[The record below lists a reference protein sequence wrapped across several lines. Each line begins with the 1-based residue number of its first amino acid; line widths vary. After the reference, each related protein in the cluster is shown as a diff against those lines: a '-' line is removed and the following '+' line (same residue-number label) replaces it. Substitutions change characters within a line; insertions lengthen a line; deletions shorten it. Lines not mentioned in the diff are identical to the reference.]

1 MDYSDVLAHN
11 PRWTDADRATV
22 RSHLARLGV
31 TRVHRIPSRQYMT
44 CFNAAGQTVMQVEKG
59 HLLFPSAFARPMG

>member
-44 CFNAAGQTVMQVEKG
+44 CFNAAGQTVMQVERATCCSRAP
-59 HLLFPSAFARPMG
+59 LPRPMG